1 MSMHGAWL
9 NYRSMTAD
17 PSLKEQKLK
26 PGTVK
31 RIFSFA
37 KPYQVSIYIY
47 LATVVIDAALIVAT
61 PLLLKK
67 LIDDG
72 VIPKDSSVVTQLAFF
87 VALIAIAD
95 AAFNMLGR
103 YFSSRIG
110 EGLIYDLRSLVFAHV
125 QKQSIA
131 FFTRTQTGAL
141 ISRINSDVIGAQQ
154 AFTST
159 LSGLVSNV
167 VSLLLVGIT
176 MLILSWQIT
185 VFSLLMLPLFLIP
198 TKWVGRRLQSLTR
211 ESFTLNSEMSS
222 TMTERFNVSG
232 AMLVSLYGQPSQEEA
247 GFRVRAR
254 RVADIGIKTAML
266 NRLFFIALTSVA
278 AIATAIAYGIGGHLA
293 INGGLTVGTLLAI
306 TALLA
311 RLYGPLTA
319 LSNVRIDVMTSL
331 VSFERVFEV
340 LDLEPM
346 VQDKNGAVV
355 LNASRGKIDFKNV
368 RFSYPNADEISLAS
382 LESVAKAET
391 VTSGEVLKGVSFT
404 VEPGTTTALVG
415 PSGAG
420 KTTISALIPRLYD
433 VTEGS
438 IQVDGNDIRDLTL
451 ESLRDSIGVVMQDA
465 HLFHETIAENL
476 RYAKQDAT
484 EEQMQRA
491 CEAAQIWD
499 LVQSLPNRFETMVG
513 ERGHRLSGGEKQRLA
528 IARLLLK
535 SPSIVILDEAT
546 AHLDSE
552 NEQLVHAALS
562 NALKGRTSIV
572 IAHRLSTVR
581 EADQILVL
589 DKGVIVEQGK
599 HDQLIAN
606 GGLYSELYNRQDLT
620 GAANENSS
628 INDQAAKEHPLQR
641 IGHMWTIA

>member
-1 MSMHGAWL
+1 
-9 NYRSMTAD
+9 MTAD
-17 PSLKEQKLK
+17 PSVKEQKLK

-37 KPYQVSIYIY
+37 RPYRTNIIIY
-47 LATVVIDAALIVAT
+47 LATVVVDAALVVAT
-61 PLLLKK
+61 PLLLKR

-72 VIPKDSSVVTQLAFF
+72 VIPKNASVVTSLALL
-87 VALIAIAD
+87 VGLIAIAD
-95 AAFNMLGR
+95 AGFNMLGR

-110 EGLIYDLRSLVFAHV
+110 EGLIYDLRSLVFSHV

-154 AFTST
+154 AFTAT
-159 LSGLVSNV
+159 LSGVVSNV
-167 VSLLLVGIT
+167 VSLILVTIT

-185 VFSLLMLPLFLIP
+185 IFSLLLLPVFLIP

-211 ESFTLNSEMSS
+211 ESFGVNAEMSS

-232 AMLVSLYGQPSQEEA
+232 AMLVALYGEPAREREY
-247 GFRVRAR
+247 FRSRAR
-254 RVADIGIKTAML
+254 RVADIGIKMAML

-278 AIATAIAYGIGGHLA
+278 AIATAFAYGIGGHLA
-293 INGGLTVGTLLAI
+293 IEGGVTVGTLLAI

-346 VQDKNGAVV
+346 VNNRENATV
-355 LNASRGKIDFKNV
+355 LKTSKPRIEFKIV
-368 RFSYPNADEISLAS
+368 SFSYPKAEEISLAS
-382 LESVAKAET
+382 LESAAKAET
-391 VTSGEVLKGVSFT
+391 VQSGQVLKDLSF
-404 VEPGTTTALVG
+404 VAEPGTMTALVG

-420 KTTISALIPRLYD
+420 KTTISALLPRLYD
-433 VTEGS
+433 VTDGAIS
-438 IQVDGNDIRDLTL
+438 IDGHDIRDLTL

-484 EEQMQRA
+484 EEEMIQA
-491 CEAAQIWD
+491 CKSAQIWNLID
-499 LVQSLPNRFETMVG
+499 SLPNGFETMVG

-535 SPSIVILDEAT
+535 SPSVVILDEAT

-552 NEQLVHAALS
+552 NEQLVHAALQT
-562 NALKGRTSIV
+562 ALKGRTSIV

-581 EADQILVL
+581 DADQILVL
-589 DKGVIVEQGK
+589 EKGSIVEHGT
-599 HDQLIAN
+599 HDELVAK
-606 GGLYSELYNRQDLT
+606 GGLYSDLYNRQDLT
-620 GAANENSS
+620 GASN
-628 INDQAAKEHPLQR
+628 
-641 IGHMWTIA
+641 

>member
-1 MSMHGAWL
+1 MHAAWMTH
-9 NYRSMTAD
+9 RSMTAD
-17 PSLKEQKLK
+17 PSVKEQKLK

-31 RIFSFA
+31 RIFKFA
-37 KPYQVSIYIY
+37 LPYRTNIIIF
-47 LATVVIDAALIVAT
+47 LATVVVDAALVVAT
-61 PLLLKK
+61 PLLLKQ

-72 VIPKDSSVVTQLAFF
+72 VIPKDGAVVTRLAIF
-87 VALIAIAD
+87 VGLLAIAD
-95 AAFNMLGR
+95 AGFNMLGR

-154 AFTST
+154 AFTAT
-159 LSGLVSNV
+159 LSGVVSNV
-167 VSLLLVGIT
+167 VSLVLVGIT

-185 VFSLLMLPLFLIP
+185 IFSLILLPVFLIP

-211 ESFTLNSEMSS
+211 ESFSVNAEMSS

-232 AMLVSLYGQPSQEEA
+232 AMLVALYGEPDREREY
-247 GFRVRAR
+247 FRSRAR
-254 RVADIGIKTAML
+254 RVADIGIKMAML

-278 AIATAIAYGIGGHLA
+278 AIATAFAYGIGGHLA
-293 INGGLTVGTLLAI
+293 INGGVTVGTLLAI

-346 VQDKNGAVV
+346 VKNLDGAKV
-355 LNASRGKIDFKNV
+355 LVTKEPRIEFENV
-368 RFSYPNADEISLAS
+368 DFSYPRAEEISLAS
-382 LESVAKAET
+382 LESAAKAET
-391 VTSGEVLKGVSFT
+391 VQSGQVLRNLSF
-404 VEPGTTTALVG
+404 VAEPGTMTALVG

-420 KTTISALIPRLYD
+420 KTTISALLPRLYD
-433 VTEGS
+433 VTGGA
-438 IQVDGNDIRDLTL
+438 IRIDGNDIRDLTL

-465 HLFHETIAENL
+465 HLFHESIAENL

-484 EEQMQRA
+484 PAEMQAA
-491 CEAAQIWD
+491 CEAAQIWK
-499 LVQSLPNRFETMVG
+499 LIESLPNGLDTMVG

-535 SPSIVILDEAT
+535 SPAVVILDEAT

-552 NEQLVHAALS
+552 NEQLVHAALQT
-562 NALKGRTSIV
+562 ALKGRTSIV

-589 DKGVIVEQGK
+589 EKGSIVERGTHNDLVAK
-599 HDQLIAN
+599 D
-606 GGLYSELYNRQDLT
+606 GLYSDLYNRQDLT
-620 GAANENSS
+620 GTANQDSPVN
-628 INDQAAKEHPLQR
+628 N
-641 IGHMWTIA
+641 

>member
-1 MSMHGAWL
+1 MTH
-9 NYRSMTAD
+9 RSMTAD
-17 PSLKEQKLK
+17 PSVKEQKLK

-37 KPYQVSIYIY
+37 RPYRTNIFIY
-47 LATVVIDAALIVAT
+47 LATVVVDAALVVAT
-61 PLLLKK
+61 PLLLKR

-72 VIPKDSSVVTQLAFF
+72 VIPKDTSVVTNLAIL
-87 VALIAIAD
+87 VGLIAIAD

-110 EGLIYDLRSLVFAHV
+110 EGLIYDLRSLVFSHV

-154 AFTST
+154 AFTAT
-159 LSGLVSNV
+159 LSGVVSNV
-167 VSLLLVGIT
+167 VSLFLVTIT

-185 VFSLLMLPLFLIP
+185 IFSLLLLPVFLIP

-211 ESFTLNSEMSS
+211 ESFGVNAEMSS

-232 AMLVSLYGQPSQEEA
+232 AMLVALYGEPAREREY
-247 GFRVRAR
+247 FRSRAR
-254 RVADIGIKTAML
+254 RVADIGIKMAML

-278 AIATAIAYGIGGHLA
+278 AIATAFAYGIGGHLA
-293 INGGLTVGTLLAI
+293 IQGGVTVGTLLAI

-346 VQDKNGAVV
+346 VNNRENATV
-355 LNASRGKIDFKNV
+355 LKTSKPRIEFKNV
-368 RFSYPNADEISLAS
+368 NFSYPRAEEISLAS
-382 LESVAKAET
+382 LESAAKAET
-391 VTSGEVLKGVSFT
+391 VQSGQVLNDLSF
-404 VEPGTTTALVG
+404 VAAPGTMTALVG

-420 KTTISALIPRLYD
+420 KTTISALLPRLYD
-433 VTEGS
+433 VTDGAIS
-438 IQVDGNDIRDLTL
+438 IDGHDIRDLTL

-465 HLFHETIAENL
+465 HLFHETITENL

-484 EEQMQRA
+484 EEEMIQA
-491 CEAAQIWD
+491 CKSAQIWNLID
-499 LVQSLPNRFETMVG
+499 SLPNGFETMVG

-535 SPSIVILDEAT
+535 SPSVVILDEAT

-552 NEQLVHAALS
+552 NEQLVHAALQT
-562 NALKGRTSIV
+562 ALKGRTSIV

-581 EADQILVL
+581 DADQILVL
-589 DKGVIVEQGK
+589 EKGSIVERGT
-599 HDQLIAN
+599 HDELVAR
-606 GGLYSELYNRQDLT
+606 GGLYSDLYNRQDLT
-620 GAANENSS
+620 GAAN
-628 INDQAAKEHPLQR
+628 
-641 IGHMWTIA
+641 